1 MLPNLESI
9 VARLKLRHFRL
20 LIAIDDHGAL
30 LKAANAVGISQP
42 GATKA
47 LQEIEKAIG
56 SALYVRTNRGLC
68 PNELGHCVTRYAR
81 LIHQDLT
88 HLREE
93 MAGIL
98 DGHGGR
104 LAVGAIMGA
113 VPLLTDHLTQ
123 LLERQ
128 PAIRVELVEDTSAH
142 LLDLLDNG
150 RLEIAI
156 CRTSVSSR
164 PEAYE
169 DRRIWNEQLV
179 VVANTGHPLV
189 SGPARLSDLADSTWI
204 VYAANMP
211 MRRYL
216 EQEFQNQGLR
226 FPGSLIETTSAFST
240 LALLQ
245 RNLGFVALLS
255 TEVANVLSRTGTT
268 TMLPIGL
275 PARSEPYYLV
285 RRRDR
290 TRSPIAER
298 FWQDMLNADVVAGI
312 GLPGSEVVDAWQ
324 DRLNA
329 AQVL

>member
-9 VARLKLRHFRL
+9 STRLKLRHFRL
-20 LIAIDDHGAL
+20 LIAIDDHGSL
-30 LKAANAVGISQP
+30 LKAADAVGISQP

-47 LQEIEKAIG
+47 LQEIEDAIG
-56 SALYVRTNRGLC
+56 NALYVRTNRGLR
-68 PNELGHCVTRYAR
+68 PNELGHCATRYAR
-81 LIHQDLT
+81 LIYQDVT

-93 MAGIL
+93 IGGIL

-104 LAVGAIMGA
+104 LAVGTIMGA

-150 RLEIAI
+150 RLEMAI
-156 CRTSVSSR
+156 CRTSVSPR
-164 PEAYE
+164 PDVY
-169 DRRIWNEQLV
+169 DDHRISDEQLA
-179 VVANTGHPLV
+179 VVANVGHPLV

-226 FPGSLIETTSAFST
+226 FPTSLIETTSAFST

-245 RNLGFVALLS
+245 RNPAFVALLS
-255 TEVANVLSRTGTT
+255 TEVANVLSRTRTT
-268 TMLPIGL
+268 TMLPIAL

-285 RRRDR
+285 RRSDR
-290 TRSPIAER
+290 TLSPIAES
-298 FWQDMLNADVVAGI
+298 FWHGMVNS
-312 GLPGSEVVDAWQ
+312 P
-324 DRLNA
+324 
-329 AQVL
+329 